1 MPTAEIT
8 VTLREVLEYRGS
20 PLLETEIWS
29 VLHQSM
35 VYLQARLGEGNT
47 GVLHFVIT
55 PRSIA
60 FTSAGNVILSTDRTS
75 KGNQY
80 DSAVQDKLTLFSLGS
95 SLIEAAEYG
104 LPKGM
109 PVNISNDLEYVLY
122 AMCDKNGEQIPEVSQ
137 LMEACAGFQEENF
150 GFNSFSQYTRDLYNA
165 ILGSGS
171 EGELSPDAAAVEEY
185 SRHYSNNYNSLSKE
199 NRPARSRG
207 KYKYTHH
214 RDNRRPRSFSGSQSR
229 SRSRSRS
236 PTRSY
241 GEEKRH
247 RNHKSSSDTYFDG
260 QSVYHPSSMQTE
272 VSPTTGR
279 SYHLSDITFSSH
291 QNGNQKAKQSET
303 KKQIKPK
310 SKSFATGEHMGQSAY
325 EKYLRIKERQK
336 KLKVLRRGLIG
347 EDSDDEQPIRMADRY
362 DHMTAD
368 TRSLIS
374 TTSYQQGQYFKST
387 GAYSPA
393 IHMQYGSEVA
403 LRMGRAESD
412 RESII
417 SSEVSAFNDQ
427 NAMRSMEHHSH
438 HEKFLLPPPPSRQP
452 PPRPHVSNGAMPKRT
467 RDYYGPEFVHRS
479 SNPIIRI
486 PIPLQGESLKNPTH
500 VRRVVIVLLTG
511 QKLEA
516 MCDPSTTGQQL
527 FEAVIT
533 HAELPEFF
541 FFGLSYINDGEHF
554 FIDGDTKL
562 HKVAPEG
569 WKDGWK
575 GNMPPLTFTVYLRM
589 KFYPEHLGMLRHSV
603 SRHQLYLQLR
613 HDLLEE
619 RLLCNDEKTLALSG
633 LAIQAEYGDYDQETM
648 GKNYF
653 IPEHYYSG
661 RVIKRVGVGYIRD
674 NTADS
679 HCKYTGL
686 SQTQAEVEFIKMSQ
700 QLPEFGVHF
709 HKLLK
714 NKNDSSSLTWVG
726 ITVKCLV
733 LAENHGI
740 QRNIT
745 QQLGWHTIMKISFNK
760 RRFSVQ
766 PKPDVGQIK
775 PPKINYFTNSF
786 RKGRYLLQFSTAQ
799 HRFQLKMRARETN
812 PDQHDVLDTTDMKQ
826 DNGEDVTF
834 TPEFLQ
840 ESFNSDDEIQ
850 HKSDPLPYRLPPP
863 YKTDTSI
870 SMMDLRPPRDTGER
884 LHAASMSDI
893 HSALQRDGEIE
904 AYVIEPSSQSLDMVA
919 SPVNETINST
929 LQHRFDN
936 ELLSPEKQNN
946 GRIFEVVLEKEP
958 QYGIGITIVGG
969 ENPNKTDLGIF
980 VKTVTPGGPADK
992 DGRIHPG
999 DRLLAINDQTI
1010 EGMQQAVQL
1019 IREAQ
1024 NFVKLYVC
1032 QIKPPKSV
1040 RRKICDD
1047 VISTKL
1053 KQSMADPSDLLIYH
1067 ENINPLHDNSDDSF
1081 DDDDDDVYNSPHT
1094 NVYTDVHTDVQ
1105 ADVQNDVHTDVYT
1118 DVHTDVHTAD
1128 VSTMSQIESIKSE
1141 IVEIPQQYAP
1151 CNTVIES
1158 DTDSDFDQAIECV
1171 QEEKPLKEVPQEE
1184 VIAEPVLKERKE
1196 ESIESYE
1203 VYLTKKD
1210 GSFGL
1215 NVTGGINTTVRH
1227 GGIYVKSFIPDGAAD
1242 NDGTIHKGDRILEI
1256 NGKSLVGVTH
1266 KQAVEIIRDATESC
1280 LLVMER
1286 GHSLS
1291 SRSSVKS
1298 SRSSAGSTGQ
1308 PGTKD
1313 MTDVNVSPPV
1323 ADQVFR
1329 TNSNADTEDGSGT
1342 GSNASETE
1350 SKSKPYPFVDKEN
1363 TLEVDLVKGNS
1374 GLGFSVLGVQDVPV
1388 GDPSHGLPRI
1398 KKIFPLGAAMDSG
1411 KLEVGDVIL
1420 EVNGQSVKDLS
1431 HAGTMATLRTAA
1443 SNVKLLICRP
1453 TSEQLAPLNRFDSG
1467 ELKSISAPNSILKST
1482 STSQYETESEDEPVL
1497 YRDSVY
1503 TPPSGFNSDTSF
1515 REDIPVHSQQTS
1527 QPRLPTSPIP
1537 MLLRSGQFESEDED
1551 LNSTLSSVYP
1561 EVDKYQMNKYSTYQ
1575 NLVVSP
1581 FRMGSSQ
1588 SYSSNVDIESQSEYS
1603 EIEEIETPFRNI
1615 VTESTPREQYDK
1627 QDFREKYGENNTV
1640 EKCGD
1645 RKTDDVVDERPGS
1658 SNSYRSCSSTDSVIA
1673 SPRKDL
1679 TRSQSI
1685 NQSDGEDGDISNNA
1699 DPEESLSPR
1708 IGEIDVTLQRQ
1719 DDEGLGFTLTGGAS
1733 RGGCYIKKIIPGPAL
1748 SDGRLQPG
1756 DKLIKVNGVDMTM
1769 LNHFEAVTYLRN
1781 APSIVTIRVFRDP
1794 DTQKSEKCT
1803 EGVTLIQNKTQGEEE
1818 QVLSD
1823 EESDPVTESVEAS
1836 TGQFEEDSLISTDQS
1851 LLTTDQLSHSSSVA
1865 SDTVNSEKIDSYI
1878 NELKTNYDFDNSG
1891 KDIYECDSDSDNKVV
1906 ISPPGS
1912 KPGLKSQES
1921 EELDSFGM
1929 DLSETGLLKIELE
1942 KPPTGELGFGLV
1954 TAEKDQQT
1962 GVFVRSITEDG
1973 VADRDGRLQVMDR
1986 IVQINGE
1993 SLVGLTHKKAVTMLH
2008 NIKGQVIL
2016 TISRLSARQ
2025 LDFMTPPV
2033 IMDEDYYDNE
2043 HPTETNVKVKHEV
2056 EGQSYDNGENN
2067 EDHKYVKVIEDTTD
2081 SEEEEMNE
2089 LVMAAEKLLADTSE
2103 FDTEEIVPHRNEVQS
2118 DLNDGSLEGTLTS
2131 LTSLNEN
2138 EELHT
2143 RTFNMS
2149 SLPRKLDMKVPEE
2162 VNFEWLCSCVP
2173 LMTLKNEMKSTA
2185 EEEAKKFQ
2193 QKVDQGDPAE
2203 EYKELRQV
2211 KMTDN
2216 CSIAK
2221 QPDNKLS
2228 NRFRNVLPYDFN
2240 RVCLTGPHSYI
2251 NASHIT
2257 APVGEE
2263 ECHYIACQG
2272 PLPVTSEHFWQMVWE
2287 HDVSVVMMLTLDVE
2301 ARKVKCHRYWP
2312 DCTETP
2318 LFVCDS
2324 QLKVSLAESQSL
2336 EHFDIKEIEIEK
2348 VTSGELKRIYH
2359 LNYTTWPDHGVPS
2372 SPVPIL
2378 QFLQLGHVYH
2388 TSGPLVVH
2396 CSAGI
2401 GRTGAL
2407 ITIDIALARLES
2419 EGKCDIFEIVKDLR
2433 RQRQGMIQTKDQYLL
2448 CYEACLAAMLSAV
2461 G

>member
-1 MPTAEIT
+1 M
-8 VTLREVLEYRGS
+8 
-20 PLLETEIWS
+20 
-29 VLHQSM
+29 
-35 VYLQARLGEGNT
+35 
-47 GVLHFVIT
+47 
-55 PRSIA
+55 
-60 FTSAGNVILSTDRTS
+60 
-75 KGNQY
+75 
-80 DSAVQDKLTLFSLGS
+80 
-95 SLIEAAEYG
+95 AA
-104 LPKGM
+104 
-109 PVNISNDLEYVLY
+109 
-122 AMCDKNGEQIPEVSQ
+122 
-137 LMEACAGFQEENF
+137 
-150 GFNSFSQYTRDLYNA
+150 
-165 ILGSGS
+165 
-171 EGELSPDAAAVEEY
+171 
-185 SRHYSNNYNSLSKE
+185 
-199 NRPARSRG
+199 
-207 KYKYTHH
+207 
-214 RDNRRPRSFSGSQSR
+214 
-229 SRSRSRS
+229 
-236 PTRSY
+236 
-241 GEEKRH
+241 
-247 RNHKSSSDTYFDG
+247 
-260 QSVYHPSSMQTE
+260 
-272 VSPTTGR
+272 
-279 SYHLSDITFSSH
+279 
-291 QNGNQKAKQSET
+291 
-303 KKQIKPK
+303 
-310 SKSFATGEHMGQSAY
+310 
-325 EKYLRIKERQK
+325 
-336 KLKVLRRGLIG
+336 
-347 EDSDDEQPIRMADRY
+347 
-362 DHMTAD
+362 
-368 TRSLIS
+368 
-374 TTSYQQGQYFKST
+374 
-387 GAYSPA
+387 SPA
-393 IHMQYGSEVA
+393 
-403 LRMGRAESD
+403 
-412 RESII
+412 
-417 SSEVSAFNDQ
+417 
-427 NAMRSMEHHSH
+427 
-438 HEKFLLPPPPSRQP
+438 
-452 PPRPHVSNGAMPKRT
+452 
-467 RDYYGPEFVHRS
+467 
-479 SNPIIRI
+479 
-486 PIPLQGESLKNPTH
+486 
-500 VRRVVIVLLTG
+500 
-511 QKLEA
+511 
-516 MCDPSTTGQQL
+516 
-527 FEAVIT
+527 
-533 HAELPEFF
+533 
-541 FFGLSYINDGEHF
+541 
-554 FIDGDTKL
+554 
-562 HKVAPEG
+562 
-569 WKDGWK
+569 
-575 GNMPPLTFTVYLRM
+575 
-589 KFYPEHLGMLRHSV
+589 
-603 SRHQLYLQLR
+603 
-613 HDLLEE
+613 
-619 RLLCNDEKTLALSG
+619 
-633 LAIQAEYGDYDQETM
+633 
-648 GKNYF
+648 
-653 IPEHYYSG
+653 
-661 RVIKRVGVGYIRD
+661 
-674 NTADS
+674 
-679 HCKYTGL
+679 
-686 SQTQAEVEFIKMSQ
+686 
-700 QLPEFGVHF
+700 
-709 HKLLK
+709 
-714 NKNDSSSLTWVG
+714 
-726 ITVKCLV
+726 
-733 LAENHGI
+733 
-740 QRNIT
+740 
-745 QQLGWHTIMKISFNK
+745 
-760 RRFSVQ
+760 
-766 PKPDVGQIK
+766 
-775 PPKINYFTNSF
+775 
-786 RKGRYLLQFSTAQ
+786 
-799 HRFQLKMRARETN
+799 
-812 PDQHDVLDTTDMKQ
+812 
-826 DNGEDVTF
+826 
-834 TPEFLQ
+834 
-840 ESFNSDDEIQ
+840 
-850 HKSDPLPYRLPPP
+850 
-863 YKTDTSI
+863 
-870 SMMDLRPPRDTGER
+870 
-884 LHAASMSDI
+884 
-893 HSALQRDGEIE
+893 
-904 AYVIEPSSQSLDMVA
+904 
-919 SPVNETINST
+919 NETINST

-936 ELLSPEKQNN
+936 ELLSPEKHNS

-958 QYGIGITIVGG
+958 QFGIGITIVGG
-969 ENPNKTDLGIF
+969 ENPNKIDLGIF

-992 DGRIHPG
+992 DGRIRPG

-1010 EGMQQAVQL
+1010 EEMQQAVQL
-1019 IREAQ
+1019 IREAK
-1024 NFVKLYVC
+1024 NFVKLCVC
-1032 QIKPPKSV
+1032 QIKAPGSV

-1053 KQSMADPSDLLIYH
+1053 KQSMADPSDILIYH
-1067 ENINPLHDNSDDSF
+1067 ENINSLHDDSDESF
-1081 DDDDDDVYNSPHT
+1081 DDDDVYNLPHT
-1094 NVYTDVHTDVQ
+1094 NVYTDVQTDVQ
-1105 ADVQNDVHTDVYT
+1105 TNVQT

-1141 IVEIPQQYAP
+1141 IVETESPQQYAP
-1151 CNTVIES
+1151 CNTAIES

-1171 QEEKPLKEVPQEE
+1171 QEEKPLKEVPQEK
-1184 VIAEPVLKERKE
+1184 VIAEPVLKEGK

-1215 NVTGGINTTVRH
+1215 NVTGGINTTVSH
-1227 GGIYVKSFIPDGAAD
+1227 GGIYVKSFIPDGAAET
-1242 NDGTIHKGDRILEI
+1242 DGTIHKGDRILEI

-1313 MTDVNVSPPV
+1313 MTDMNISPPV
-1323 ADQVFR
+1323 ADQMLT
-1329 TNSNADTEDGSGT
+1329 TNSNTDSMDGSGT
-1342 GSNASETE
+1342 GSNVSETD
-1350 SKSKPYPFVDKEN
+1350 SKSKAYPFVDADN

-1374 GLGFSVLGVQDVPV
+1374 GLGFSVLGVQDAPI

-1431 HAGTMATLRTAA
+1431 HA
-1443 SNVKLLICRP
+1443 
-1453 TSEQLAPLNRFDSG
+1453 DSG
-1467 ELKSISAPNSILKST
+1467 EQKSILASNSILKST

-1497 YRDSVY
+1497 YRDSLY

-1515 REDIPVHSQQTS
+1515 REDVHPQQTS

-1561 EVDKYQMNKYSTYQ
+1561 EVDKCQMNKYSTYQ

-1588 SYSSNVDIESQSEYS
+1588 SFGSNVDIDSRSENS

-1615 VTESTPREQYDK
+1615 VTESTPRDHEQYEK
-1627 QDFREKYGENNTV
+1627 QGVMENYGKNHTV
-1640 EKCGD
+1640 EINGD
-1645 RKTDDVVDERPGS
+1645 GKTDTDVVERPGS
-1658 SNSYRSCSSTDSVIA
+1658 SHSYRSCSSTDSVIV

-1679 TRSQSI
+1679 ARSQSI
-1685 NQSDGEDGDISNNA
+1685 NQSDGEDGDVSNSA
-1699 DPEESLSPR
+1699 DPEESISPR

-1719 DDEGLGFTLTGGAS
+1719 DEEGLGFTLTGGAS

-1781 APSIVTIRVFRDP
+1781 APSIVTIRIYRDP

-1803 EGVTLIQNKTQGEEE
+1803 EDVTLVDNKTQGEEE

-1836 TGQFEEDSLISTDQS
+1836 TGQLEEDSLISTDQS

-1865 SDTVNSEKIDSYI
+1865 SDTVDSEKIDSYI

-1891 KDIYECDSDSDNKVV
+1891 KDIYECDSGSANKSDSDDKVV
-1906 ISPPGS
+1906 ISPPGNKS
-1912 KPGLKSQES
+1912 GLKSQDS

-1929 DLSETGLLKIELE
+1929 NLSETGLLKIELE
-1942 KPPTGELGFGLV
+1942 KPPSGELGFGLV

-2008 NIKGQVIL
+2008 NIKGEVIL

-2025 LDFMTPPV
+2025 LDLMTPPV
-2033 IMDEDYYDNE
+2033 IMDEDCYDNE
-2043 HPTETNVKVKHEV
+2043 HSTETKSVNVKHEV
-2056 EGQSYDNGENN
+2056 EGQFYDNGENDK
-2067 EDHKYVKVIEDTTD
+2067 DHQYVEVIEDATD

-2103 FDTEEIVPHRNEVQS
+2103 FDTEEIVPQRNEVQS

-2138 EELHT
+2138 EDLHT

-2149 SLPRKLDMKVPEE
+2149 SLPRKLDVKVPDE

-2173 LMTLKNEMKSTA
+2173 LMTMKNEMKSSA
-2185 EEEAKKFQ
+2185 EELAKKFQ

-2221 QPDNKLS
+2221 QADNKLS

-2272 PLPVTSEHFWQMVWE
+2272 PLPLTSEHFWQMVWE
-2287 HDVSVVMMLTLDVE
+2287 HDVSVIMMLTLDVE

-2324 QLKVSLAESQSL
+2324 QLKVSLAESQTL

-2348 VTSGELKRIYH
+2348 VTSGELKRVYH